1 MRDTIQVWLV
11 TLMALTTTGG
21 CTTIKE
27 SLTNRVVCT
36 VSQDKSFV
44 ASMWGFFGIVT
55 RLAEADHKQIC
66 APKGNG
72 AVK

>member
-1 MRDTIQVWLV
+1 MRDTLQVWLV
-11 TLMALTTTGG
+11 TIAALVSSGG

-36 VSQDKSFV
+36 VNQDRGFV

-55 RLAEADHKQIC
+55 DIDEEDRKFIC
-66 APKGNG
+66 TAKAAGE
-72 AVK
+72 VK

>member
-1 MRDTIQVWLV
+1 MRDTLQVWIVTIAALV
-11 TLMALTTTGG
+11 SSGG

-36 VSQDKSFV
+36 VNQDRGFV

-55 RLAEADHKQIC
+55 DIDVKDRQLIC
-66 APKGNG
+66 ASKVAGE
-72 AVK
+72 AK